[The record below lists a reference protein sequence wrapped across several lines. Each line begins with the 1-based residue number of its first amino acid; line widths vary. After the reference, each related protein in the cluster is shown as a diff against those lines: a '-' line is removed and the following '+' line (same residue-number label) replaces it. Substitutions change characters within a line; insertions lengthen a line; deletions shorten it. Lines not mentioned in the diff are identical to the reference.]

1 MNTASF
7 CHLHVHSEY
16 SLLDGF
22 GTPKNLVKK
31 AKELGMDAIALTD
44 HGAMYGSVEFYK
56 AGLAENI
63 NTIVGV
69 ETYITNQDHTLRGK
83 DKQIET
89 HHAILLAKNEEG
101 YRNLMKITSIAY
113 CEGYYYRPKI
123 DKEHF
128 KKLARGIICTSAC
141 MLGEIPQLVLAD
153 NYQKAKEVA
162 NWYLDLF
169 GEDFYLELQ
178 RHEYEK
184 FIEKATSADVR
195 ADLTRMTKNE
205 KIVEEGIIKLSREL
219 AIPIIATNDS
229 HYIGKDDANAQDV
242 LLCVATGKMVT
253 DTKRIRYID
262 APTMYVRPP
271 DEMRALFADFPEACN
286 NTVALAEKCHLE
298 ISTYGKWFFPKVPLL
313 EGTTEDEELRKQCFE
328 RLPVIIEGAGE
339 EEKERLEYELDIIKT
354 KGYSAYFL
362 IMADLAQWCN
372 EQGIVINTRGSAAG
386 SLTSYVMGI
395 TTVNPLKYYLPFER
409 FLNPYRPSP
418 PDIDLDVADDKRDQ
432 LIAHIAEK
440 YGQEKVAQICTFG
453 RMLARAAVRDVA
465 RVLGYPYATGD
476 RIAKVI
482 PPPKQGFPINIPKAL
497 EVSPPLKELY
507 NNDPDSKKIL
517 DLSKQLE
524 GSARH
529 LSVHAAGVV
538 IAPTEMSDFTPIQLD
553 PSGEKT
559 ITQYEMHAAEDVGLI
574 KFDILGI
581 RNLSIL
587 GAAVDLVERKR
598 GFRVDVRKIPLD
610 DQKTFEMLGRGETM
624 GTFQLGG
631 SGMTKWLKE
640 LKPTRIED
648 IMAMVALYRPG
659 PMQTIPEYIE
669 RKRHPEL
676 IKYDDPRMEKFLS
689 ATYGL
694 IVYQDDLLFCA
705 LDLAGYTWEEAD
717 KFRKAV
723 GKKIPEEMAAQ
734 KEKFTKGVVKSGQ
747 TQEFADHL
755 WKLFEPFQSYGF
767 NKAHAASYGM
777 VAYQTAYMKA
787 NYPVEYM
794 TALLTAD
801 SAFTEK
807 VAEAVAECKRM
818 GIKVLPPDVNQ
829 SDVAFTIVK
838 DTESLE
844 GQAILFGLSAV
855 KNVGDAAVNAILESR
870 ENFEKFYSDEGG
882 TKSSSGVRSFY
893 SLSDFCQKIDARR
906 VNKKVLESL
915 IKAGAFDSFGSRA
928 ALLAAIDEI
937 REKAS
942 RAGGKTSQAGLF
954 DNDEE
959 IKVDEYTKDVLPQVD
974 EFSENEKL
982 ALEKQL
988 LGLYLTEHPLN
999 KTLAAVGDRVTHK
1012 LISIRADEHVGQT
1025 VHIGGV
1031 IGECRIV
1038 TTKKGGKQMCFVRFE
1053 DDTGQVDLVVFPS
1066 IFEKTRSYWE
1076 MSLPIIIE
1084 GKVEYREDALS
1095 IIVNNVSTVEEAPI
1109 LTKSVNTSPVL
1120 NILRI
1125 PRGTRPTALLEINQ
1139 LLQANKGDADL
1150 TILIENGYGG
1160 KKIKLPYGVAWN
1172 KILEEKIKGILQ
1184 N

>member
-1 MNTASF
+1 MMDTASF

-31 AKELGMDAIALTD
+31 AKELGMPAIALTD
-44 HGAMYGSVEFYK
+44 HGAMYGAVEFYK
-56 AGLAENI
+56 AGLAEQI

-69 ETYITNQDHTLRGK
+69 ETYITNQDHKLKGK

-89 HHAILLAKNEEG
+89 YHAILLAKNEEG
-101 YRNLMKITSIAY
+101 YQNLMKITSIAY

-128 KKLARGIICTSAC
+128 KQYTKGVICTSAC
-141 MLGEIPQLVLAD
+141 MLGEIPQLLLSD

-184 FIEKATSADVR
+184 FIGQAGNQEIK
-195 ADLTRMTKNE
+195 ADLARMTRNE

-229 HYIGKDDANAQDV
+229 HYIGKGDATAQDV
-242 LLCVATGKMVT
+242 LLCVATGKMVS
-253 DTKRIRYID
+253 DSKRIRYID
-262 APTMYVRPP
+262 APTMYVRPTE
-271 DEMRALFADFPEACN
+271 EMRALFVDLPEACD
-286 NTVALAEKCHLE
+286 NTITLAEKCRLE
-298 ISTYGKWFFPKVPLL
+298 ISTFGKWFFPKIPLPAQTN
-313 EGTTEDEELRKQCFE
+313 EGEELAKQCFE
-328 RLPVIIEGAGE
+328 RLPKVIGGTGE
-339 EEKERLEYELDIIKT
+339 AEKKRLEYELGIINT

-386 SLTSYVMGI
+386 SLVSYIMGI

-409 FLNPYRPSP
+409 FLNPSRPSP
-418 PDIDLDVADDKRDQ
+418 PDIDLDVADDKRDRI
-432 LIAHIAEK
+432 IAHIAEK
-440 YGQEKVAQICTFG
+440 YGLGKVAQICTFG

-497 EVSPPLKELY
+497 EISPPLRELY
-507 NNDPDSKKIL
+507 DNDPDSKRIL

-538 IAPTEMSDFTPIQLD
+538 IAPTEMAHFSPIQLD

-587 GAAVDLVERKR
+587 GAAVELVEKERE
-598 GFRVDVRKIPLD
+598 FRVDVGKIPMD
-610 DQKTFEMLGRGETM
+610 DKKTFEMLGRGETM

-640 LKPTRIED
+640 LKPERIED
-648 IMAMVALYRPG
+648 LMAMVALYRPG

-676 IKYDDPRMEKFLS
+676 VKYDDPRMEKFLGAS
-689 ATYGL
+689 YGL

-723 GKKIPEEMAAQ
+723 GKKIPAEMAAQ
-734 KEKFTKGVVKSGQ
+734 KEKFTTGIVAHGQ
-747 TQEFADHL
+747 TQEFAEHL

-777 VAYQTAYMKA
+777 VAYQTSYMKA

-801 SAFTEK
+801 SQFTEK

-818 GIKVLPPDVNQ
+818 GIKVLPPDINQ
-829 SDVAFTIVK
+829 SDVAFTIIK
-838 DTESLE
+838 DPDSLDE
-844 GQAILFGLSAV
+844 RAIRFGLSAV

-870 ENFEKFYSDEGG
+870 ENFK
-882 TKSSSGVRSFY
+882 KFY
-893 SLSDFCQKIDARR
+893 SLSDFCQKVDARR

-915 IKAGAFDSFGSRA
+915 IKAGAFDAFGSRA
-928 ALLAAIDEI
+928 ALLAAIDDI
-937 REKAS
+937 RDKAS

-959 IKVDEYTKDVLPQVD
+959 IRVDKYTKDILPHVDEY
-974 EFSENEKL
+974 SENEKL

-999 KTLAAVGDRVTHK
+999 KTLEQIGDKITHK
-1012 LISIRADEHVGQT
+1012 LVSIKADEHVGQT

-1031 IGECRIV
+1031 VAECRVV
-1038 TTKKGGKQMCFVRFE
+1038 TTKKAQKQMCFVRFE
-1053 DDTGQVDLVVFPS
+1053 DDTGQVDLVVFPT
-1066 IFEKTRSYWE
+1066 IFEKTRAYWE

-1095 IIVNNVSTVEEAPI
+1095 IIVNNAATLEEAPL
-1109 LTKSVNTSPVL
+1109 LTKSINTASAL

-1125 PRGTRPTALLEINQ
+1125 PRGTKPTALLEINQ
-1139 LLQANKGDADL
+1139 LLQTSRGDADL
-1150 TILIENGYGG
+1150 TILIENGYGE

-1172 KILEEKIKGILQ
+1172 KNLEERIKKILSPSAILC
-1184 N
+1184 